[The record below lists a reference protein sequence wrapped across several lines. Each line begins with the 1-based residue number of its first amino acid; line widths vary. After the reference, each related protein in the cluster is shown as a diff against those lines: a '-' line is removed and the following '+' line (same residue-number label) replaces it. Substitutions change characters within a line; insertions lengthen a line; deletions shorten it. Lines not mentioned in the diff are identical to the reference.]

1 MKVNYNKTS
10 SIQIVEENLFA
21 KILEDYINNLS
32 PEGMKKIG
40 EEFNVSFSTKASLT
54 ASLQVIM
61 KAKDFAAYKLMVIVA
76 NAFWKFI
83 FGKGLSFATNATLTK
98 TLSVF
103 LGPIGWTA
111 TGIWTAFDIASP
123 AYRVTI
129 SVAI

>member
-1 MKVNYNKTS
+1 
-10 SIQIVEENLFA
+10 
-21 KILEDYINNLS
+21 
-32 PEGMKKIG
+32 
-40 EEFNVSFSTKASLT
+40 
-54 ASLQVIM
+54 M
-61 KAKDFAAYKLMVIVA
+61 KAKGFATYKLTVIVA

-111 TGIWTAFDIASP
+111 FDIASP

-129 SVAI
+129 PAVIQLAYLRQLLKQKKSVN